1 MTKVAMPLDKLDVWL
16 QGRTGAAATSLSV
29 LDGFVTGVVAGPVS
43 MDPPE
48 WICPLLGIGIDAF
61 NHGGTP
67 EFAAISAVAVRH
79 NAIVE
84 TLTNAPKTFEPIFV
98 RKPGKD
104 IDAGPWCEGF
114 YAAMKLRLSAWA
126 PLRNLADINHGLLLP
141 ILFHCVDDQGR
152 PMLGPPRQGPKRRSR
167 RLPRRSWPIF
177 PGLLIVSPDST
188 GTACPLSGRNSTSRP
203 VQISGAGS
211 DHMRS
216 ASAATNSGVYGPR
229 PRAHLRFRA

>member
-1 MTKVAMPLDKLDVWL
+1 MSVRHRRSAHPPMTKVAMPLDKLDVWL
-16 QGRTGAAATSLSV
+16 QGRTGAAATNLSM
-29 LDGFVTGVVAGPVS
+29 LDGFVTAVVAGPVS

-67 EFAAISAVAVRH
+67 EFAAISAVAVRR

-152 PMLGPPRQGPKRRSR
+152 PMLGPPRKGLETEQFSRIAYQDIPAVVEEMRQYWMPTRFKTRS
-167 RLPRRSWPIF
+167 
-177 PGLLIVSPDST
+177 
-188 GTACPLSGRNSTSRP
+188 
-203 VQISGAGS
+203 
-211 DHMRS
+211 
-216 ASAATNSGVYGPR
+216 
-229 PRAHLRFRA
+229 

>member
-1 MTKVAMPLDKLDVWL
+1 M
-16 QGRTGAAATSLSV
+16 
-29 LDGFVTGVVAGPVS
+29 LDGFVTAVVAGPVS

-48 WICPLLGIGIDAF
+48 WMCPLLGIQVDAF

-98 RKPGKD
+98 RKPNRD

-152 PMLGPPRQGPKRRSR
+152 PMLGPPRNGPETEQFRRTAYKDIPPVVEKMRQYWMPSR
-167 RLPRRSWPIF
+167 F
-177 PGLLIVSPDST
+177 KT
-188 GTACPLSGRNSTSRP
+188 RP
-203 VQISGAGS
+203 
-211 DHMRS
+211 
-216 ASAATNSGVYGPR
+216 
-229 PRAHLRFRA
+229 